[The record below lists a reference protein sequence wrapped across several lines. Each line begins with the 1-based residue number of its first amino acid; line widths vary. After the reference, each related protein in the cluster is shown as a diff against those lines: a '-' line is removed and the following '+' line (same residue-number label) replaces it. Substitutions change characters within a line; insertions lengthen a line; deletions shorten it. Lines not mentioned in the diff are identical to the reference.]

1 MGIRSVTTRDL
12 PSGPEVKNP
21 PFNAGDTG
29 SIPGQGSKAPF
40 AARQLSLNT
49 TIRKPTY
56 HKQGSHVPQLRP
68 DTAK

>member
-1 MGIRSVTTRDL
+1 MGIRGVTTRDL

-21 PFNAGDTG
+21 PFNAGDRG

-40 AARQLSLNT
+40 TARQLSLNT
-49 TIRKPTY
+49 TIRKPAY
-56 HKQGSHVPQLRP
+56 HNQSSRVPQLRP